1 MLGWKRVGAMRDR
14 PRYHAAGEMLAG
26 RGGSRPR
33 MLAALWIVW
42 TAAAG
47 CGCGPA
53 PEAAPVDEPLAR
65 DAIDVDS
72 SPASP
77 SKRPAREKSAPDHVV
92 ADPDD
97 PPADIEATAE
107 EVLAEMSPE
116 WRALLAEAEAHQA
129 GGMGQGCAGCHVDVS
144 DQWVGSG
151 HDLADIGCIE
161 CHGPSEGHVQDENNE
176 VLPDEV
182 FARADMDRLC
192 AACHRCQHAASAP
205 DRPDLSIRRAVPIC
219 TDCHPAHVFPSS
231 VEAPVNSRVL
241 P

>member
-1 MLGWKRVGAMRDR
+1 MVRTGNMLGWKGVGAMRES
-14 PRYHAAGEMLAG
+14 PRYGAAGELLAG
-26 RGGSRPR
+26 RAWSRPVV
-33 MLAALWIVW
+33 LAAVGIVW

-53 PEAAPVDEPLAR
+53 PEAAPVDAPLAQR
-65 DAIDVDS
+65 APDVGG
-72 SPASP
+72 SPDQQTN
-77 SKRPAREKSAPDHVV
+77 RPALEAPAADHAVS
-92 ADPDD
+92 DPDD

-129 GGMGQGCAGCHVDVS
+129 GDMGQGCAGCHVDVS
-144 DQWVGSG
+144 DRWVGTR

-176 VLPDEV
+176 VLPDEI

-192 AACHRCQHAASAP
+192 AACHRCEHAAAAR
-205 DRPDLSIRRAVPIC
+205 DRPDLSITRAPPVC
-219 TDCHPAHVFPSS
+219 TDCHPAHAFPLS
-231 VEAPVNSRVL
+231 VIAP
-241 P
+241 